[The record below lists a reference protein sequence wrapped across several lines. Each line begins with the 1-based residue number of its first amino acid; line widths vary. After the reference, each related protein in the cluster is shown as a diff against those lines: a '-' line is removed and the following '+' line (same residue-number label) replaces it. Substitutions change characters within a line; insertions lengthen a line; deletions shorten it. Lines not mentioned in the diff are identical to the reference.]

1 VKRLR
6 LLFALLAVLLV
17 VPTLLFVRHTR
28 ESLRVEH
35 ELRYRAVAARVFDE
49 MERALSVWL
58 AEEDARPTGHYRY
71 YTDAI
76 PDAIPNGSR
85 TLSPLARDPERPFV
99 AGYFQ
104 IDPDGSFHTPEQP
117 RDVAG
122 ARRRG
127 DYSPN
132 PDRIEALEAIERR
145 VGEHFAT
152 WNAADE
158 SGADAKGD
166 DTASAQRQAPGT
178 TRTLFDERKRKR
190 TAPPLARDAQERTES
205 VEEAELDVYSTLSS
219 LNQAAESRKERKTK
233 RVAKSFAKLET
244 APAAKTPPAGA
255 ADTAKTP
262 LAGAADTAKTPLA
275 GAADALEPQ
284 PRAAEPAPPRFS
296 GGARADAQPEA
307 SHPEK
312 GGAKRRSNAAP
323 ARELTEAFQ
332 GQVTTA
338 AESGLAAA
346 AETAL
351 AQLEIEPLR
360 GYHLADEQLMLMRSV
375 RIAHAGNEQRFYQG
389 LLVDP
394 DALHR
399 WLREDAL
406 ASAKLGAADFVFRRT
421 GQALG
426 APSGANASAYRAVH
440 RFAEPFDE
448 WELELGLA
456 QLAGL
461 RTEGPLLW
469 LPALVLFA
477 SALGL
482 FALYR
487 MVSVRLQFAERR
499 SNFAAAVSHELK
511 TPLTAIRMYAEMLR
525 DDMVP
530 DESKRREYYASI
542 TAEAERLSRLINNVL
557 EYSKLEQDERSM
569 NVEVGNPGPVVHEV
583 MRWLTPHAKRQGF
596 ALEVRVATDIP
607 DVRFERDA
615 LLQILFNL
623 IDNAIKYARESED
636 RTVHVSCGR
645 HGDAVVV
652 AVRDHG
658 PGVSQ
663 AHLPRIFEAFY
674 RGENE
679 LTRASKGTGIGLA
692 LAKRLAEQMGA
703 TLVGRNVTE
712 GGLQML
718 LRFPLA
724 QSESDYVS
732 SESPSTG

>member
-1 VKRLR
+1 MKRLR
-6 LLFALLAVLLV
+6 LVFALLAVLLA

-35 ELRYRAVAARVFDE
+35 ELRHRAVAARVFDE

-76 PDAIPNGSR
+76 ADGIPDGSR
-85 TLSPLARDPERPFV
+85 TLSPLASDPARPFV
-99 AGYFQ
+99 TGYFQ

-117 RDVAG
+117 RDVAA

-132 PDRIEALEAIERR
+132 PERAEALETIQRR

-152 WNAADE
+152 WNATDAPR
-158 SGADAKGD
+158 ADAEESRD
-166 DTASAQRQAPGT
+166 DAASAKRQAPGT
-178 TRTLFDERKRKR
+178 TRTLSDERQRESVVS
-190 TAPPLARDAQERTES
+190 PLARDALERTES
-205 VEEAELDVYSTLSS
+205 ELDVYSTLSS

-233 RVAKSFAKLET
+233 RVAKRFAKLET
-244 APAAKTPPAGA
+244 APGA
-255 ADTAKTP
+255 TAP
-262 LAGAADTAKTPLA
+262 LADAAELA
-275 GAADALEPQ
+275 ESPPRADAAGLAEPP
-284 PRAAEPAPPRFS
+284 PRAAEAAPPPEPSAPEVTIAGRS
-296 GGARADAQPEA
+296 GWNDGFLGRARADPTPKA
-307 SHPEK
+307 SARAG
-312 GGAKRRSNAAP
+312 GGAKRRSNEAP
-323 ARELTEAFQ
+323 ARGLSEALP
-332 GQVTTA
+332 GEV
-338 AESGLAAA
+338 AAA

-351 AQLEIEPLR
+351 AHLEIEPLR
-360 GYHLADEQLMLMRSV
+360 GYHLADGQLMLMRSV
-375 RIAHAGNEQRFYQG
+375 RITHAGNEQRFYQG

-394 DALHR
+394 AALHR

-421 GQALG
+421 GDPPEAQGG
-426 APSGANASAYRAVH
+426 AGGAAYRAVH
-440 RFAEPFDE
+440 RFAEPFDA

-456 QLAGL
+456 PLAGL

-525 DDMVP
+525 DGMVP

-557 EYSKLEQDERSM
+557 EYSKLEQNERTM
-569 NVEVGNPGPVVHEV
+569 KAEVGNPGPVVHEV
-583 MRWLTPHAKRQGF
+583 MRWLTPHAEGQGF
-596 ALEVRVATDIP
+596 ALDVRVAADIP

-623 IDNAIKYARESED
+623 IDNSIKYARESEE

-658 PGVSQ
+658 PGVSHD
-663 AHLPRIFEAFY
+663 HL
-674 RGENE
+674 
-679 LTRASKGTGIGLA
+679 
-692 LAKRLAEQMGA
+692 
-703 TLVGRNVTE
+703 
-712 GGLQML
+712 
-718 LRFPLA
+718 
-724 QSESDYVS
+724 
-732 SESPSTG
+732 